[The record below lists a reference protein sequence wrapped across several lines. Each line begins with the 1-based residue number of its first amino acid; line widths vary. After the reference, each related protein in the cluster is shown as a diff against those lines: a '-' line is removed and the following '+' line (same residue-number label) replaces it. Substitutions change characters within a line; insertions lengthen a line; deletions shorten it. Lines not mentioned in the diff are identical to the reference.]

1 MTKPLSRRLFTAAF
15 SLCLALATGA
25 AQAQPKVR
33 VASKIDTEGSLL
45 GQVII
50 QVLEAG
56 GIKTENKL
64 QLGNTKIVRTAI
76 TAGEIDLYPEYT
88 GNGAFFFAAGRL

>member
-1 MTKPLSRRLFTAAF
+1 MPSSISRRVLTVSALA
-15 SLCLALATGA
+15 LCLCATA
-25 AQAQPKVR
+25 VQAQTKVR
-33 VASKIDTEGSLL
+33 VSSKIDTEGSLL
-45 GQVII
+45 GQLII

-76 TAGEIDLYPEYT
+76 AAGEIDLYPEI
-88 GNGAFFFAAGRL
+88 GRAHV